1 VIPGE
6 MHTPRG
12 KLKIRPAI
20 PGDLQVFRPLR
31 LRALH
36 DHPEAFSADYQT
48 HLDGGDEYWK
58 RYLEYDENARLY
70 LAFDGDTA
78 VAMTSVC
85 LGTSAKT
92 RHIAEI
98 LGVYVLPEWR
108 GVGIADA
115 LINAC
120 CEWAKSSGAVIARL
134 GVTTVDESA
143 IRCYERCG
151 FVITGREPKTIL
163 VNGIYYDGYHMF
175 RELT

>member
-1 VIPGE
+1 
-6 MHTPRG
+6 M
-12 KLKIRPAI
+12 
-20 PGDLQVFRPLR
+20 
-31 LRALH
+31 
-36 DHPEAFSADYQT
+36 
-48 HLDGGDEYWK
+48 
-58 RYLEYDENARLY
+58 
-70 LAFDGDTA
+70 AFDGDTA
-78 VAMTSVC
+78 VAMTSVR

-92 RHIAEI
+92 RHNAEI

-115 LINAC
+115 LINTC

-151 FVITGREPKTIL
+151 FVITGREPKIIL
-163 VNGIYYDGYHMF
+163 VNGIYYDGFHVI